1 MRKSN
6 ITTTTDK
13 KSNKTQAQIFNILD
27 QYYTY
32 KSLNL
37 SQLKVLCNYDF
48 EKIMQ
53 NFNYLRNRKYVKIAS
68 NHAIIHNLTEDSPID
83 TTTPIEITVEGKIAL
98 NMYKENC
105 RDSQLAKVCAW
116 ITLIIAI
123 LALAVSIISLVL
135 QWI

>member
-27 QYYTY
+27 QYYTH

-37 SQLKVLCNYDF
+37 SQLEVLCNYDF

-53 NFNYLRNRKYVKIAS
+53 NFNYLRNQKYVKIAS

-105 RDSQLAKVCAW
+105 RDSQLAKVRA
-116 ITLIIAI
+116 
-123 LALAVSIISLVL
+123 
-135 QWI
+135 